1 MKFST
6 LLNEGKKENLISKYG
21 DEPIYKD
28 NDLISKI
35 IDSDPSSTKKYSEWT
50 IRQVIEFMK
59 INDGASLPDVITQIT
74 DLINTFHDLSLT
86 ITDKDIDLAKKL
98 HSGINDTYIKGAPK
112 DIHRYKSYWELQ
124 TVLSAMDKK
133 KKDRELEREAIK
145 DTDKLYEDSRFLVV
159 RPYSHDAS
167 CYYGANTKW
176 CTASKD
182 NRSYFNRYG
191 DSGVL
196 VYVIDKQSSDETL
209 GKMAININE
218 NGNIWIYDQK
228 DNQRSE
234 DFLLDRFE
242 PISEVL
248 KKILKGN
255 TDYEKLIK
263 VKEGKLKASKQTLTA
278 RYFNYMDTEQVYL
291 RFEGAEEFLSIMNE
305 QLEDYEL
312 SSYSNA
318 IELPYGMDNYYY
330 DRYNFGEDLKE
341 GYPLYSLNSSHLK
354 TLKKILELLG
364 DKFKGSFKTS
374 PNVSR
379 EKLKKFKELGKDLK
393 DYYELYN
400 LSLVDTDNF
409 PLSKMGDFLMNFDN
423 DFYESFDDAYG
434 NAQDE
439 SMKIGVQKALT
450 DELCNLYEPEG
461 FKLEDT
467 CFYKYS
473 VSIDDLIKMYDSN
486 IEYSKS
492 LSLKE
497 MLEWYMDENISM
509 NTEEPHNM
517 AYEHVDEETF
527 KYYFDSPMDSALDN
541 LLEKIEESDDYVDI
555 EEYKRIF
562 NVVEKKFG
570 FNEKIEVE
578 TLNGPNGDVT
588 IEIKGIKPEDNK
600 IDFELRRNNPQWK
613 LKKGRAKLSTIEKLI
628 SNYQLFDPFED

>member
-28 NDLISKI
+28 NDFISKI

-86 ITDKDIDLAKKL
+86 ITDEDIDLAKKL

-263 VKEGKLKASKQTLTA
+263 VKEGKLKASKQKLTA
-278 RYFNYMDTEQVYL
+278 PYFNYMDTEQVYL

-330 DRYNFGEDLKE
+330 DRYTFEEDIKE
-341 GYPLYSLNSSHLK
+341 GYPLHSLSSSHLK
-354 TLKKILELLG
+354 TLKQILELLG

-393 DYYELYN
+393 DYYELYD
-400 LSLVDTDNF
+400 LSLIDTDNF
-409 PLSKMGDFLMNFDN
+409 PLSDMGKFLRNFDS

-434 NAQDE
+434 EAQDE

-473 VSIDDLIKMYDSN
+473 VSIDDLIKMYDSD

-509 NTEEPHNM
+509 NVEEPHNM
-517 AYEHVDEETF
+517 AYEHIDDETF
-527 KYYFDSPMDSALDN
+527 KYYFNGPMDSALDK

-555 EEYKRIF
+555 EDYKRIF

-578 TLNGPNGDVT
+578 TLNGPKGNVT
-588 IEIKGIKPEDNK
+588 IEITGIKPEDNK
-600 IDFELRRNNPQWK
+600 LDFELRRNNPEWK
-613 LKKGRAKLSTIEKLI
+613 IKKGRAKLSTIEKLI

>member
-21 DEPIYKD
+21 DEPIYVD
-28 NDLISKI
+28 NDFISKI
-35 IDSDPSSTKKYSEWT
+35 VDSDPSSTKKYSEWT
-50 IRQVIEFMK
+50 IKQVIDFMK

-74 DLINTFHDLSLT
+74 DLINIFHDLSLT

-263 VKEGKLKASKQTLTA
+263 VKEGKLKASMQRLTA
-278 RYFNYMDTEQVYL
+278 PYFDNMDTEQVYL
-291 RFEGAEEFLSIMNE
+291 RFDDVKEFLSILNE
-305 QLEDYEL
+305 QLEEYEL
-312 SSYSNA
+312 DSYSNA

-330 DRYNFGEDLKE
+330 DRYNFDEDMAD
-341 GYPLYSLNSSHLK
+341 GYPLYQLKPKHLRK
-354 TLKKILELLG
+354 LKKVFDLVG
-364 DKFKGSFKTS
+364 TKYKGSFKTS

-379 EKLKKFKELGKDLK
+379 EKLNKFKELGKDSK
-393 DYYELYN
+393 DFYELYD
-400 LSLVDTDNF
+400 LSIIDSDGSLGE
-409 PLSKMGDFLMNFDN
+409 MGKFIKTFDS
-423 DFYESFDDAYG
+423 DFYDSFDDAYSM
-434 NAQDE
+434 AQDE
-439 SMKIGVQKALT
+439 SMKVGVQKALT
-450 DELCNLYEPEG
+450 DELCNLYESEG
-461 FKLEDT
+461 FKLVDT

-473 VSIDDLIKMYDSN
+473 VSIDDLIRMYDSN

-497 MLEWYMDENISM
+497 MLEWYMDENISI
-509 NTEEPHNM
+509 NVEEPHNM
-517 AYEHVDEETF
+517 AYEHVDEEVF
-527 KYYFDSPMDSALDN
+527 SHYFDDDVDNALDK
-541 LLEKIEESDDYVDI
+541 LIERIEDSEDYLDI
-555 EEYKRIF
+555 EEYKRIH
-562 NVVEKKFG
+562 NLIGKKFG
-570 FNEKIEVE
+570 FDTKIPVE
-578 TLNGPNGDVT
+578 TLTSDKGNVT
-588 IEIKGIKPEDNK
+588 IEIKGISPKDNK
-600 IDFELRRNNPQWK
+600 IDFELRRSNPEWK
-613 LKKGRAKLSTIEKLI
+613 IKKGRAKLSTIEKLI
-628 SNYQLFDPFED
+628 SNYKLFDPFED

>member
-28 NDLISKI
+28 NDFISKI

-50 IRQVIEFMK
+50 IKQVIEFMK

-278 RYFNYMDTEQVYL
+278 RYFYYMDTEQVYL

-330 DRYNFGEDLKE
+330 DRYNFEEDIKE

-393 DYYELYN
+393 DYYELYD
-400 LSLVDTDNF
+400 LSLVDNDNF

-467 CFYKYS
+467 CFYEYS

-509 NTEEPHNM
+509 NVEEPHNM

-527 KYYFDSPMDSALDN
+527 KYYFDSPMDSALDK

>member
-21 DEPIYKD
+21 DEPIYVD

-50 IRQVIEFMK
+50 IKQVIDFMK

-248 KKILKGN
+248 KKILKGD

-263 VKEGKLKASKQTLTA
+263 VKESKLKASKQTLTA
-278 RYFNYMDTEQVYL
+278 PYFNYMDTEQVYL
-291 RFEGAEEFLSIMNE
+291 KFEDAREFLSILTE
-305 QLEDYEL
+305 QFEDYEL
-312 SSYSNA
+312 DSYVNA

-330 DRYNFGEDLKE
+330 DRYTFDDDMAE
-341 GYPLYSLNSSHLK
+341 GYPLYQLKPQHLK
-354 TLKKILELLG
+354 KLKEVFELVGVKYKNL
-364 DKFKGSFKTS
+364 FKTS

-393 DYYELYN
+393 DFYELYD
-400 LSLVDTDNF
+400 LSIIDSDGSLGE
-409 PLSKMGDFLMNFDN
+409 MGRFIKTFDS
-423 DFYESFDDAYG
+423 DFYDRFDDAYST
-434 NAQDE
+434 AQDE
-439 SMKIGVQKALT
+439 SMKVGVQKAVT
-450 DELCNLYEPEG
+450 DELCNLYESEG
-461 FKLEDT
+461 FKLDDT

-497 MLEWYMDENISM
+497 MLEWYMDSNIGL
-509 NTEEPHNM
+509 NIEEPHNM
-517 AYEHVDEETF
+517 AYEHADEKVF
-527 KYYFDSPMDSALDN
+527 SHYFDDDVDDALDK
-541 LLEKIEESDDYVDI
+541 LIEKIEDSDDYLDI

-578 TLNGPNGDVT
+578 TLNGPKGNVT
-588 IEIKGIKPEDNK
+588 IKITGLSPKDNK
-600 IDFELRRNNPQWK
+600 IDFELRRTNQLK
-613 LKKGRAKLSTIEKLI
+613 IKKGRAKLSTIEKLI

>member
-28 NDLISKI
+28 NDFISKI

-50 IRQVIEFMK
+50 IKQVIEFMK

-191 DSGVL
+191 DYGVL

-263 VKEGKLKASKQTLTA
+263 VKEGKLKASKQKLTA
-278 RYFNYMDTEQVYL
+278 PYFNYMDTEQVYL

-330 DRYNFGEDLKE
+330 DRYNFEEDIEE
-341 GYPLYSLNSSHLK
+341 GYPLHSLSSSHLK
-354 TLKKILELLG
+354 TLKQILELLG

-393 DYYELYN
+393 DYYELYD
-400 LSLVDTDNF
+400 LSLIDTDNF
-409 PLSKMGDFLMNFDN
+409 PLSDMGKFLRNFDS

-434 NAQDE
+434 EAQDE

-473 VSIDDLIKMYDSN
+473 VSIDDLIKMYDSD

-509 NTEEPHNM
+509 NVEEPHNM
-517 AYEHVDEETF
+517 AYEHIDDETF
-527 KYYFDSPMDSALDN
+527 KYYFNGPMDSALDK

-555 EEYKRIF
+555 EDYKRIF

-578 TLNGPNGDVT
+578 TLNGPKGNVT
-588 IEIKGIKPEDNK
+588 IEITGIKPEDNK
-600 IDFELRRNNPQWK
+600 LDFELRRNNPEWK
-613 LKKGRAKLSTIEKLI
+613 IKKGRAKLSTIEKLI

>member
-28 NDLISKI
+28 SDFISKI
-35 IDSDPSSTKKYSEWT
+35 VDSDPSSTKKYSEWT
-50 IRQVIEFMK
+50 IKQVIDFMK

-74 DLINTFHDLSLT
+74 DLVNIFHDLSLT

-263 VKEGKLKASKQTLTA
+263 VKEGKLKASMQRLTA
-278 RYFNYMDTEQVYL
+278 PYFDNMDTEQVYL
-291 RFEGAEEFLSIMNE
+291 KFDDAREFLSIMNE
-305 QLEDYEL
+305 QIEDYEFD
-312 SSYSNA
+312 SYVNA
-318 IELPYGMDNYYY
+318 IELPYGMDYYYY
-330 DRYNFGEDLKE
+330 DRYNFDDDLKE
-341 GYPLYSLNSSHLK
+341 GYPLYEFNASHLRK
-354 TLKKILELLG
+354 LKKIFDLVG
-364 DKFKGSFKTS
+364 VKYKDSFKTS

-379 EKLKKFKELGKDLK
+379 EKLKQFKDLGKDLK
-393 DYYELYN
+393 DYYELYD
-400 LSLVDTDNF
+400 LSLVDENDS
-409 PLSKMGDFLMNFDN
+409 LKEMGIFLRNFDS
-423 DFYESFDDAYG
+423 DFYDSFEEAYSEG
-434 NAQDE
+434 KDE
-439 SMKIGVQKALT
+439 SMKVGVQKAMT

-461 FKLEDT
+461 FKLVDV
-467 CFYKYS
+467 CFYKYT
-473 VSIDDLIKMYDSN
+473 VSIDDVIRMYDSN
-486 IEYSKS
+486 IDYTKG
-492 LSLKE
+492 LTLKE
-497 MLEWYMDENISM
+497 MLEWYMDDNISM
-509 NTEEPHNM
+509 NIEEPHNM
-517 AYEHVDEETF
+517 AYEYADDKIF
-527 KYYFDSPMDSALDN
+527 KHYFDGDMDNALEK
-541 LLEKIEESDDYVDI
+541 LLEKIEDSDDYLDI
-555 EEYKRIF
+555 DEYKRIF
-562 NVVEKKFG
+562 NVIDKKFG
-570 FNEKIEVE
+570 FNNRVPVK
-578 TLNGPNGDVT
+578 TLDGPNGDVT
-588 IEIKGIKPEDNK
+588 IEMTGINPKDNK
-600 IDFELRRNNPQWK
+600 IGFELRRNNPQWNS
-613 LKKGRAKLSTIEKLI
+613 KKGRAKLSTIEKLI